1 MKILSTADWHIRSTV
16 PGCLDMSVSDWMDFQ
31 RKSLERIKEI
41 AVEHHVCEV
50 DVGGDLFHSE
60 QTASNECIFLIQ
72 DFAREMDELNIPVF
86 IMAGNHDLPHHSS
99 SNISKSAIGVLLN
112 SKCIRNMGSDAGYVK
127 GCNFD
132 IDDYGSSKYI
142 FRHVLTVPSR
152 DKPDFLE
159 CETPE
164 SLLMRY
170 PDAMIIFT
178 GDYHRRFEHHDIVRH
193 VFNSGCLTRQAS
205 DFEDYSPGVYVVDL
219 EDGSS
224 EFVEIGLEQ
233 KFNHNGQEKKDINEA
248 VENFVAGIK
257 KENVTLDFVGSLRN
271 EVKNHEKEIQDRV
284 GDWIERSGN

>member
-31 RKSLERIKEI
+31 RDSLNRVAEI
-41 AVEHHVCEV
+41 ADEHKVDEV
-50 DVGGDLFHSE
+50 DIGGDLFHSE
-60 QTASNECIFLIQ
+60 QTASFECVYMIQ
-72 DFAREMDELNIPVF
+72 DFCRLMDSLGIPVR
-86 IMAGNHDLPHHSS
+86 IMAGNHDLIHHSS
-99 SNISKSAIGVLLN
+99 SNIYRSAIGVLLN
-112 SKCIRNMGSDAGYVK
+112 SKYVLPMDGTVK

-142 FRHVLTVPSR
+142 FKHVLTVPSR

-164 SLLMRY
+164 SLLLRY

-178 GDYHRRFEHHDIVRH
+178 GDYHRRFEHHDGERH

-224 EFVEIGLEQ
+224 EFVEIGLAQ

-271 EVKNHEKEIQDRV
+271 EVKNHEKDIQNRV